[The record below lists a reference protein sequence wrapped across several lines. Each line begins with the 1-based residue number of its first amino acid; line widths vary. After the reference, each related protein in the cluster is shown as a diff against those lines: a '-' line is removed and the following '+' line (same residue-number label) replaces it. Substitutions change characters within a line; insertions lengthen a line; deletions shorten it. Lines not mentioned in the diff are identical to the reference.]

1 MLIEWFMKG
10 GPIMWAL
17 LGCSVWGVSIIVYN
31 FFFLHSNSFPHD
43 LVLDRVKTQLQLSGK
58 DRVLQ
63 DISAS
68 PQLVWRVLRQ
78 AITLSDGTDREVQYQ
93 IEATMRNEVASVDR
107 NMAILSSLVTVS
119 PILGLIGT
127 VSGLIKIFGVL
138 SGGNIGDAAQ
148 LSGGISEALIATA
161 LGMSISVPF
170 LIAYQYF
177 MYRMDSFFSQLSQ
190 ISNEVIGYCRSG
202 GR

>member
-10 GPIMWAL
+10 GPVMWAL

-43 LVLDRVKTQLQLSGK
+43 LVLDRVKSQLQLSGK

-63 DISAS
+63 DISSS

-161 LGMSISVPF
+161 VGMSISVPF

>member
-10 GPIMWAL
+10 GPVMWAL

-43 LVLDRVKTQLQLSGK
+43 LVLDRVKSQLQLSGK

-63 DISAS
+63 DISSS

-119 PILGLIGT
+119 PI
-127 VSGLIKIFGVL
+127 FGVL

-161 LGMSISVPF
+161 VGMSISVPF

>member
-10 GPIMWAL
+10 GPVMWVL
-17 LGCSVWGVSIIVYN
+17 LGCSIWGTSIIIYN
-31 FFFLHSNSFPHD
+31 FYFLYSNSFPHD

-63 DISAS
+63 DISSS
-68 PQLVWRVLRQ
+68 PQLVWRVLRH
-78 AITLSDGTDREVQYQ
+78 AISLSDMPDRDIQIQVEGTTRIEVT
-93 IEATMRNEVASVDR
+93 AVDR
-107 NMAILSSLVTVS
+107 NLSILSALVTAC

-138 SGGNIGDAAQ
+138 SGGHIGDAAL

-161 LGMSISVPF
+161 FGMTMSLPF
-170 LIAYQYF
+170 LLAHQYF
-177 MYRMDSFFSQLSQ
+177 LYKMDAFFARLNQ

>member
-10 GPIMWAL
+10 GPVKWAL

-43 LVLDRVKTQLQLSGK
+43 LVLDRVKSQLQLSGK

-63 DISAS
+63 DISSS

-161 LGMSISVPF
+161 VGMSISVPF